1 MMALEWH
8 KTNTR
13 RWKPSQAAH
22 VMETLIREVFPTIG
36 AKPIDQITAPDV
48 IAVLRPIQA
57 RGTIE
62 AAHRLRNRI
71 SGAFGLAIANGYIE
85 HAPAAR
91 VGKAMMPIVKDRKHP
106 AVVTPEDARRVLASV
121 DTIPAHPVTRI
132 ALRLLAL
139 TALRPGELR
148 AGRWSEIEDLDGKEP
163 VWRIGADRMKNT
175 RERLADATDHVVPL
189 SRQAVEAF
197 RALRPLSGHSLYL
210 FPSSQRY
217 SDRPISE
224 QALCY
229 LLSRAGQ
236 YGRQVPH
243 GWRATFS
250 TVMNEL
256 HPVDRAVIDLMLAHS
271 PKDRIESRYNRSTH
285 TAR

>member
-1 MMALEWH
+1 MPRH
-8 KTNTR
+8 QVRPR
-13 RWKPSQAAH
+13 RRS
-22 VMETLIREVFPTIG
+22 
-36 AKPIDQITAPDV
+36 
-48 IAVLRPIQA
+48 RP
-57 RGTIE
+57 
-62 AAHRLRNRI
+62 L
-71 SGAFGLAIANGYIE
+71 
-85 HAPAAR
+85 
-91 VGKAMMPIVKDRKHP
+91 
-106 AVVTPEDARRVLASV
+106 RVLASV

-189 SRQAVEAF
+189 ARQAVEAL

-256 HPVDRAVIDLMLAHS
+256 YPADRAVIDLMLAHS
-271 PKDRIESRYNRSTH
+271 PKDRIESRYNRATH
-285 TAR
+285 TASFARPFCGISVPKACPWSPWHARSGIFRTSEGDLAARVLLAFAPWLSIRDSAAHARGLLGAEAAAESCARRPTRWPVLKSPAQELRVRMGHGGRNAEIV